1 MKKGLLVVCTMISI
15 LLQVVSFS
23 FRSEASDISSDYKW
37 VQYAGS
43 YSGTVNI
50 TQDSSYLHYVDY
62 ISMDQ
67 YITQWSDYEYF
78 SVRDVG
84 TSGTVGSHSFPVTPD
99 YFTGYLT
106 RHYIR
111 LVVFPRPVIESL
123 TASIWVNNLK
133 CSYSSFSGDILDG
146 SIRFC
151 YGSAQEVLS
160 GSAYAVRG
168 NHFDGVSFIYDCP
181 NGSDNFGIWLVFD
194 CFASSSDSY
203 EYSITNVSC
212 NYDKCSY
219 MVSGNLG
226 SIDMHLGDIYNAIQQ
241 DEAGVVDAI
250 QDQTQEVTEGYD
262 NSQIEQSNTQLADS
276 MQDYDS
282 QQSEI
287 TDQAT
292 GYIDDVAF
300 VDPSSQVQ
308 LAAAITYSAS
318 WLQSLFVNL
327 GDWGILV
334 VVSLS
339 LAFAFML
346 IGWYK
351 YRK

>member
-23 FRSEASDISSDYKW
+23 FPVKASSGSQVVNNISGRTPSIYISGDTARYL
-37 VQYAGS
+37 VATSGS
-43 YSGTVNI
+43 SFYNNSVSNSGFYGYVDVVVPIPSPLNI
-50 TQDSSYLHYVDY
+50 TGDIVQVWSSPFTVTPVWANESDPAPDLNVTSVEMWLFDSHTSVSRTNGWGGVFDNSWVGGNLFSSFFLRVYFYVDAGFY
-62 ISMDQ
+62 KDGDSAALKPKEGIFAFDFSCASMTINWLDSGKV
-67 YITQWSDYEYF
+67 TVSDVQNQTTEINNQINQ
-78 SVRDVG
+78 S
-84 TSGTVGSHSFPVTPD
+84 TETVTD
-99 YFTGYLT
+99 
-106 RHYIR
+106 
-111 LVVFPRPVIESL
+111 
-123 TASIWVNNLK
+123 
-133 CSYSSFSGDILDG
+133 
-146 SIRFC
+146 
-151 YGSAQEVLS
+151 
-160 GSAYAVRG
+160 
-168 NHFDGVSFIYDCP
+168 
-181 NGSDNFGIWLVFD
+181 
-194 CFASSSDSY
+194 
-203 EYSITNVSC
+203 
-212 NYDKCSY
+212 
-219 MVSGNLG
+219 
-226 SIDMHLGDIYNAIQQ
+226 
-241 DEAGVVDAI
+241 
-250 QDQTQEVTEGYD
+250 GYD

-282 QQSEI
+282 QQAEI